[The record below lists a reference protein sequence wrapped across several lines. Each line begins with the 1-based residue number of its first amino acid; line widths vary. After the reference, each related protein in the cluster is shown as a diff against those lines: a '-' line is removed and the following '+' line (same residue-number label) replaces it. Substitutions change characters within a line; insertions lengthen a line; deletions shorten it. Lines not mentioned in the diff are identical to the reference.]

1 MLKDHKELKD
11 AVSKDL
17 KVLKELKDVVFKVH
31 KELKD
36 LKVLKVLKAHKD
48 VLLERLVLTH
58 ISNIT
63 TVVLILEEHQ
73 V

>member
-1 MLKDHKELKD
+1 VLKH
-11 AVSKDL
+11 
-17 KVLKELKDVVFKVH
+17 LKELKDVVFKVH
-31 KELKD
+31 KELKV
-36 LKVLKVLKAHKD
+36 LKVLKVHKD
-48 VLLERLVLTH
+48 VLLERLVMTH